1 MSIKGR
7 FQVFKMTGKNKM
19 LGAYCIE
26 TIDDP
31 QGAIRVKLESDLFRF
46 EGSPAGLL
54 KSSVILMNTEF
65 DESCL
70 LSLGGGETSV
80 RFFERNENFE
90 HEHGVSFFIQGLI
103 ELLSSE
109 GIEVRPS
116 LEIYHTDDTTMTML
130 AVCRTGAYSA
140 VITDIGVEE
149 EEDIITDYLMGT
161 NPLTPELLMDYER
174 KFECEKNGFP
184 LLNKERLNMLTLE
197 EYQETSVEFYSLS
210 DELKESFC
218 RERTPDAPAFTR

>member
-65 DESCL
+65 DEPRL

-218 RERTPDAPAFTR
+218 RERTPDAPAFAR

>member
-7 FQVFKMTGKNKM
+7 FQVFKMTGKNKI

-65 DESCL
+65 DEPCL

-218 RERTPDAPAFTR
+218 RERTPDAPAFAR

>member
-65 DESCL
+65 DEPCL

-184 LLNKERLNMLTLE
+184 LLNKERLNMLTQE